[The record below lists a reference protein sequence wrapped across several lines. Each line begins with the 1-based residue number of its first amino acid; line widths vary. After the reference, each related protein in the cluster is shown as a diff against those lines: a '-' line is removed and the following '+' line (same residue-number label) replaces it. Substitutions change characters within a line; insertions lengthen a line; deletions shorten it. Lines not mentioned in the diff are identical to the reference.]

1 MTGGKPP
8 VLVKHYKN
16 VNTARVVDNACL
28 TFFIFIAKA
37 GGGSNITFKNG
48 LLHFLPSAALSI
60 Q

>member
-28 TFFIFIAKA
+28 ISFIFIAKA
-37 GGGSNITFKNG
+37 GGGSRIIF
-48 LLHFLPSAALSI
+48 
-60 Q
+60 